1 MKNLTLYLAKEKFM
15 YKFVAIDLDGTL
27 LNSYG
32 NISENNKIAIQ
43 KALEKGTKIVL
54 TSGRGAMSVRNFALE
69 TGADE
74 YIICGNGSTIYKLKE
89 DELIYDKFLSK
100 NKVLQL
106 IQICEENSF
115 YYSIYTTD
123 SIITKSLNYNVL
135 FYHQENA
142 NKPDNKKTNIHL
154 VQDIYHYVENSQKE
168 DYIKITICDNNNI
181 VFNSIIKKLRMVKDV
196 DVLDV
201 GHMSRKLIKS
211 GTEEYAM
218 EYFYN
223 GLCWIWQ

>member
-1 MKNLTLYLAKEKFM
+1 M
-15 YKFVAIDLDGTL
+15 YKFVAIDLDETL

-100 NKVLQL
+100 NKV
-106 IQICEENSF
+106 
-115 YYSIYTTD
+115 
-123 SIITKSLNYNVL
+123 
-135 FYHQENA
+135 
-142 NKPDNKKTNIHL
+142 
-154 VQDIYHYVENSQKE
+154 
-168 DYIKITICDNNNI
+168 
-181 VFNSIIKKLRMVKDV
+181 
-196 DVLDV
+196 
-201 GHMSRKLIKS
+201 
-211 GTEEYAM
+211 
-218 EYFYN
+218 
-223 GLCWIWQ
+223 